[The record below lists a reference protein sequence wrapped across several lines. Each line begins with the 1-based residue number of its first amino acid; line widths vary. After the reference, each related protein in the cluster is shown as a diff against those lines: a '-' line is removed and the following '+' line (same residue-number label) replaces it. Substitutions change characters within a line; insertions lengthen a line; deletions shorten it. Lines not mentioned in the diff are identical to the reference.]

1 MGGSRS
7 KQLLRRIRVL
17 AMKQQG
23 RSSLKNGPSSQLRE
37 FLDMLGTADA
47 DHLLRLRELALS
59 SPIA

>member
-23 RSSLKNGPSSQLRE
+23 RSSLKNGPSPQLQE
-37 FLDMLGTADA
+37 FLDMVGSADP
-47 DHLLRLRELALS
+47 DHLRQFRELALS